1 MQVII
6 DKPAIEYLDGRP
18 YRKMSPKAAHAFVQ
32 GAFVRLLYRLG
43 SSAGKC
49 LPELHCRLGTVDG
62 TRTVFVPDVA
72 FISNERWNALSPEKR
87 QEPPFAPD
95 IAVEIRSPS
104 ENARLRR
111 AKTARYLATGSRI
124 VLDVDP
130 KARAI
135 HVHDA
140 SGTQTLMQRDR
151 FSDPR
156 FPWLEFDVAE
166 VFADLNS

>member
-1 MQVII
+1 MQAII
-6 DKPAIEYLDGRP
+6 DKPVVEYLDGRP

-43 SSAGKC
+43 SGAGKC
-49 LPELHCRLGTVDG
+49 LPELHCLLGSVDG

-72 FISNERWNALSPEKR
+72 FISNERWDALPRERR

-95 IAVEIRSPS
+95 IAVEIRSPG

-111 AKTARYLATGSRI
+111 AKVARYLATGAQL
-124 VLDVDP
+124 VFDVDP
-130 KARAI
+130 KARVI

-140 SGTQTLMQRDR
+140 GGVRTLAQHDR

-156 FPWLEFDVAE
+156 FPWLEFDLAE
-166 VFADLNS
+166 VFADLDS